1 MRYCRY
7 LSLAICLLCMNG
19 WQASAQA
26 PSLTV
31 ERQGD
36 RLRVSAPLLHVLEG
50 KPLEQLQN
58 GASVTYVF
66 SLALTAGSQGKPIS
80 RQTGTFVVSFDLWEE
95 RFSIVQTGNSGRS
108 GSHLTVAG
116 AEAWFLENMSLPVPA
131 LSPEK
136 PFVLKLE
143 CHVEESDSA
152 AGADSHSGLT
162 LAGLID
168 VFSRKGHPPALR
180 WETESGPL
188 RLADLKGKR
197 N

>member
-1 MRYCRY
+1 MRHCRY
-7 LSLAICLLCMNG
+7 LNLAICLIALNA
-19 WQASAQA
+19 WQVSAQA
-26 PSLTV
+26 PTLTV

-66 SLALTAGSQGKPIS
+66 SLSLAAGSQGKSIS
-80 RQTGTFVVSFDLWEE
+80 RQTDTFVVSFDLWEE
-95 RFSIVQTGNSGRS
+95 RFSIVQTSNSGRS
-108 GSHLTVAG
+108 GAHLTAAS
-116 AEAWFLENMSLPVPA
+116 AEAWFLENMSLPVPT

-143 CHVEESDSA
+143 CHVEQSDPA
-152 AGADSHSGLT
+152 AGADSHSGLS

-168 VFSRKGHPPALR
+168 VFSRKGNPPALR
-180 WETESGPL
+180 WEMESGSL